1 MGWNAEYALLIAFS
15 TVATFLS
22 GLLIDWCN
30 EKFCDIQSDQEINE
44 RKRRKYKKLIVAICF
59 IVNIGILV
67 FFQYFD
73 FLLNNINV
81 LLSIVGISIIHK
93 SFDVLL
99 PVGISFYTFQALSY
113 TIDVYRGDIKAEKT
127 FLDMRYLSLS
137 FHN

>member
-30 EKFCDIQSDQEINE
+30 EKFRDIQSDQEINE

>member
-1 MGWNAEYALLIAFS
+1 MGWNAEYAILIAFS

-22 GLLIDWCN
+22 SLLIDRCN
-30 EKFCDIQSDQEINE
+30 EKFYDIQSDQEINE

-67 FFQYFD
+67 FFKYFD

-81 LLSIVGISIIHK
+81 LLSIVGISTIHK

-99 PVGISFYTFQALSY
+99 PVGISFYTFQTLSY
-113 TIDVYRGDIKAEKT
+113 TIDVYQGNLFT
-127 FLDMRYLSLS
+127 FN
-137 FHN
+137 FK